1 MNVQEKIKKIKLLI
15 KKYKQEIE
23 DLKANE
29 KIAEDRKIQSVCILR
44 EVTNDIELIL
54 NEEVEIKK
62 GCYNCIHASYE
73 MKFGELEFSYC
84 YLDYIDKTCEWKLK
98 Q

>member
-1 MNVQEKIKKIKLLI
+1 MNEKEKLKKIKLLV

-23 DLKANE
+23 DLKAN
-29 KIAEDRKIQSVCILR
+29 DSFMDNLKIQSVCILR

-54 NEEVEIKK
+54 NEKVEIKK

-73 MKFGELEFSYC
+73 IKFGEIEFSSC
-84 YLDYIDKTCEWKLK
+84 YLDSINKICEWKLK